1 MEKIKRWV
9 FIASMVLIGY
19 GLLSLAAEFVLGWRI
34 NINWP
39 LAFILLG
46 AAFYVLVGVFSE
58 KWAWA
63 DMLYIPGSLI
73 LALGIIF
80 LLNVL
85 TGDWNSW
92 AYAWL
97 FVVAGLGVGLVFANQ
112 KKHYGSWF
120 SIVGLAAIIGG
131 VTLFVLFGALAK
143 GMLIEIM
150 APVLLVLGGLCLR
163 WLRLETILPARFLQR
178 FQTAGAA
185 QGNAPQTL
193 DSGEGMVGAPDQNGL
208 VEPLSA
214 RELEVLRLIE
224 KGLSNPEIADQLTL
238 APSTVKTH
246 INNIYGKLGV
256 QTRVRAIIRAKE
268 LGLLNA

>member
-1 MEKIKRWV
+1 MDKIKRWV
-9 FIASMVLIGY
+9 LIASMVLIGY

-58 KWAWA
+58 KWGWA
-63 DMLYIPGSLI
+63 DLLYIPGSLI
-73 LALGIIF
+73 LALGLIF

-85 TGDWNSW
+85 TDDWKSW

-97 FVVAGLGVGLVFANQ
+97 LAVAGLGVGLVFANQ
-112 KKHYGSWF
+112 KKHFGRWF
-120 SIVGLAAIIGG
+120 TIVGIAAIIGG
-131 VTLFVLFGALAK
+131 VTLFVLFGALAG

-150 APVLLVLGGLCLR
+150 APILLVLGGLCLR
-163 WLRLETILPARFLQR
+163 WLRLETILPARFLRR
-178 FQTAGAA
+178 FQPAGLA
-185 QGNAPQTL
+185 QGGALQTL
-193 DSGEGMVGAPDQNGL
+193 DSDDVAVGSPDQKAL

-224 KGLSNPEIADQLTL
+224 RGLSNPEIAEQLTL

-268 LGLLNA
+268 LGLFNT